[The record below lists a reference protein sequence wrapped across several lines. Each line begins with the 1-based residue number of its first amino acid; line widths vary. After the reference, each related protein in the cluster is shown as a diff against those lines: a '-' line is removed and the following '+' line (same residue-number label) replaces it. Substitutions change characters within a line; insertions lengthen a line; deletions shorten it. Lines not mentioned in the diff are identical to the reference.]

1 MPIYREIIA
10 QLMTKR
16 VPERFLQRLI
26 DGNDVYHSLVLVSPW
41 IDPMNGQNYRLERL
55 VNKIQKQ
62 QIRTYVFTR
71 EPEEK
76 WHQEAVDLLCQCPTL
91 EMNFNRLLH
100 AKFFVCEC
108 IPHGFALLTTS
119 NLTTPGL
126 LGYEVGLL
134 IEGRGGGESIVN
146 RLRDLGLVTLRA
158 FRETKRVK
166 EITRVGR
173 SSKP

>member
-1 MPIYREIIA
+1 MSVYREIAA

-16 VPERFLQRLI
+16 VPERFLQRVI
-26 DGNDVYHSLVLVSPW
+26 DGNDMYRSLVLVSPW
-41 IDPMNGQNYRLERL
+41 IDPMSGQNCRLERL
-55 VNKIQKQ
+55 VSKIQKR

-76 WHQEAVDLLCQCPTL
+76 WHQEAVNLLCQCPTL
-91 EMNFNRLLH
+91 EMNFNPLLH

-108 IPHGFALLTTS
+108 IPHGFALLATS
-119 NLTTPGL
+119 NLTTHGL

-158 FRETKRVK
+158 FKETKRVK
-166 EITRVGR
+166 EIARVGR
-173 SSKP
+173 SPKS